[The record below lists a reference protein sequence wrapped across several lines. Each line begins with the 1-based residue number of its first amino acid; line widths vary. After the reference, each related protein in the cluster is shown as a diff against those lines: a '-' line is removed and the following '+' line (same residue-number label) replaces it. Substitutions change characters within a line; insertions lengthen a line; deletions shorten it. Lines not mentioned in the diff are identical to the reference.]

1 MHRMEVWEQDIL
13 LLFKGKDEKVRVI
26 LFGKPG
32 RGGGGVRKGLRSNV
46 GLWWSRSVGKSRNSA
61 AAMALPSPDCE

>member
-32 RGGGGVRKGLRSNV
+32 RGGGWGKKGAS
-46 GLWWSRSVGKSRNSA
+46 
-61 AAMALPSPDCE
+61 